1 MYLLFILVIFVII
14 GYLLGESR
22 IGEKVEHTS
31 GKFLATYVHVANRF
45 QNRLNNVLRTTTKS
59 DSFRSW
65 ALGSEAKDF
74 PPEFYKWLSGLSE
87 EEAIQFTQALNAYS
101 RSLDLDLDALVDG
114 SLDREPILRQVFVE
128 AISVY
133 SQAYQKARQAHKQ
146 VEAEENKSSDAAPSG
161 DGKEPGQKTRKR
173 RAPDP
178 TQEATKT
185 APAA

>member
-45 QNRLNNVLRTTTKS
+45 QNRLNNVLRSSTKS

-128 AISVY
+128 A
-133 SQAYQKARQAHKQ
+133 
-146 VEAEENKSSDAAPSG
+146 EENKSSDAAPSG